1 MKNLILI
8 GMPGAGKSTVGVV
21 LAKRLGLKFVDSDL
35 VIQEKYGKL
44 LHELIGEY
52 GVDGF
57 LERENQ
63 VNASLKADG
72 AVIATGGSAVYG
84 EKAMRHF
91 RRMGYVIY
99 LQLPYEEIES
109 RLGDLF
115 ERGVTMQPGQTLRE
129 LYEEREPLYR
139 KYAHKVVDCGGRQV
153 REIVLDIAELVEA
166 EDALAARE
174 SAASAKED
182 KPMKRRAGKAVR
194 AQGENENDEAT
205 RKLTGPKK
213 TLKDKDIREPLFLFL
228 EETYGKVRIL
238 EEKVVGRSRADV
250 VMVVQDGVYGLEI
263 KSDADTYTRLADQ
276 VKDYDQYFDA
286 NIVVVGTSHGEHV
299 PEHVP
304 PYWGIITVEL
314 VDGEYD
320 FYVLR
325 PPQPNPKRKWKK
337 KLSLLWRPELAQ
349 LTEWNGMPKYK
360 DLSRQKVSD
369 KILER
374 VPDRISEELLSRQ
387 VSDLLFERDYSKVEE
402 TLAEYRK
409 GEMEKQIDQETDPE
423 KKAALMELLEQR
435 QSFAREHLAPPKR
448 RRRRRRS

>member
-57 LERENQ
+57 LELENQ

-129 LYEEREPLYR
+129 IYVEREPLYR
-139 KYAHKVVDCGGRQV
+139 KYAHKVVDCSGRQV

-174 SAASAKED
+174 SRASAKED
-182 KPMKRRAGKAVR
+182 KPTRTRAGKNAR
-194 AQGENENDEAT
+194 AHN
-205 RKLTGPKK
+205 

-360 DLSRQKVSD
+360 DLGRQKVSD